1 MASTWSTTTIANPTT
16 YQSREELVGAQYVLS
31 NGALGTDYVTA
42 KKRIAL
48 GWELLTSTE
57 KDAIVTLATTQASG
71 ALAVDGETSIN
82 VTPVRGTLTW
92 TRLGGVTKV
101 YNVNCEVRET

>member
-1 MASTWSTTTIANPTT
+1 MSTWGSETIANPTT

-31 NGALGTDYVTA
+31 NGALGTDYVIA

-48 GWELLTSTE
+48 GWELVTADE
-57 KDAIVTLATTQASG
+57 KDKIVGLATTQAS
-71 ALAVDGETSIN
+71 ASLTVTGETAIS
-82 VTPVRGTLTW
+82 VTPVRGTLNVI
-92 TRLGGVTKV
+92 RLGGTSQV